1 MSGELEL
8 DDMREIM
15 ADFLVEAQELVQSL
29 DTNLNRLESNPHDQ
43 ELLNQIFRAA
53 HTIKGVASFLNF
65 EKVTSLIHGLEEVL
79 NRLRKRD
86 LVVTPGSID
95 VLFRALD
102 LLKLLLDDIREGTGE
117 NREISNVLS
126 MLASIDASPV
136 QPQHAK
142 QTPVLPADFVEE
154 QQTDPHSVDT
164 KKGSHDQTIR
174 VDVERLD
181 ALVNLLGELVLSRNS
196 LVQVASALE
205 NQQVGTKTMD
215 NIDSAVKSVNF
226 ITNELQTAVMKM
238 RMQPIGRLF
247 GRYPRLVR
255 DLCRE
260 SGKQVEL
267 VVSGESTELDRSII
281 EEIADPLV
289 HILRNACHHGIEMPD
304 VRVSRGKPLKGTIK
318 LTAAHAGGH
327 VTIRV
332 EDDGNGLDV
341 NAIRTKAIER
351 NLVSRTDAATLFE
364 RELFKFILEPGF
376 TTAKEVTNISGR
388 GVGMDVVRTNVERL
402 NGQIEL
408 ESVTH
413 VGTTITLQIPLT
425 LAIMQGLLIETGR
438 EVYVLPLSS
447 VYEMVRTDVTKISY
461 LNRKPTLLL
470 RNEIIPVI
478 HLEKLLLDNHLS
490 GFEITSGYIAV
501 VNVAGKRIGIAVDRF
516 IGQEEVVV
524 KPLGNYIGETRGI
537 SGATIL
543 GDGRVRMIIDL
554 LALHE
559 LAVSAH

>member
-1 MSGELEL
+1 MTGELEL

-29 DTNLNRLESNPHDQ
+29 DTNLNRLEAYPHDP

-53 HTIKGVASFLNF
+53 HTIKGVSSFLNF
-65 EKVTSLIHGLEEVL
+65 EKVTSLTHGLEEVL
-79 NRLRKRD
+79 NRLRKGD
-86 LVVTPGSID
+86 LVVTPNIVD

-102 LLKLLLDDIREGTGE
+102 MLKVLLDDIREGTGE
-117 NREISNVLS
+117 SRDISELLS
-126 MLASIDASPV
+126 TLASIDTLPVSP
-136 QPQHAK
+136 QK
-142 QTPVLPADFVEE
+142 QTIPVPPADYIEE
-154 QQTDPHSVDT
+154 PHADPHHVDA

-181 ALVNLLGELVLSRNS
+181 ALMNLLGELVLSRNS
-196 LVQVASALE
+196 LVQATSTLE
-205 NQQVGTKTMD
+205 HHQVGTKTV
-215 NIDSAVKSVNF
+215 DSINGAVKSVNF

-238 RMQPIGRLF
+238 RMQPVGRLF

-267 VVSGESTELDRSII
+267 LISGESTELDRSII

-304 VRVSRGKPLKGTIK
+304 VRVARGKPPKGTIK
-318 LTAAHAGGH
+318 LSAAHAGGH

-332 EDDGNGLDV
+332 EDDGNGLDI
-341 NAIRTKAIER
+341 NAIRAKVIER
-351 NLVSRTDAATLFE
+351 NLLNRNEATALSE
-364 RELFKFILEPGF
+364 RDLFKFILEPGF
-376 TTAKEVTNISGR
+376 TTAKAVTNISGR

-408 ESVTH
+408 ESVANI
-413 VGTTITLQIPLT
+413 GTTITLQIPLT

-447 VYEMVRTDVTKISY
+447 VHEMVRTDATKISY

-470 RNEIIPVI
+470 RNEIIPVVQ
-478 HLEKLLLDNHLS
+478 LEKLLLDNLVS
-490 GFEITSGYIAV
+490 GIEVNTGYIAV
-501 VNVAGKRIGIAVDRF
+501 VNVAERRLGIAVDRF
-516 IGQEEVVV
+516 LGQEEVVV
-524 KPLGNYIGETRGI
+524 KPLGNYLGQTKGI
-537 SGATIL
+537 AGATIL

-554 LALHE
+554 LQLHE
-559 LAVSAH
+559 LAVTAQ